1 MNLARISPGD
11 VVLVYGIGAVGLSI
25 VQLARRA
32 GADVIAVS
40 RTPAKLEKALSLG
53 AAHAIDA
60 TADCVAEWVRD
71 ITAGHGADV
80 VMELVATKAT
90 MEESMKAIAKRG
102 RLVFIGYSEEKLH
115 RPWSRTSSRS

>member
-40 RTPAKLEKALSLG
+40 RTPAKLEKALSRG

-60 TADCVAEWVRD
+60 TADSVAERVREPVGRVVLVPYL
-71 ITAGHGADV
+71 AGPERRTTLSA
-80 VMELVATKAT
+80 
-90 MEESMKAIAKRG
+90 G
-102 RLVFIGYSEEKLH
+102 RQ
-115 RPWSRTSSRS
+115 